1 MSIVQM
7 LLPEFD
13 HEMANTRR
21 LLEIVPGAD
30 AGWRP
35 HPKSYSLGDLA
46 AHIAMLPLWG
56 RLVLQQPELDL
67 GSPANASIARMRFTT
82 VPELLDQFDRH
93 VREARAAL
101 ASTSDAA
108 MGVTWTLKNGATTI
122 FALPRAAVMRGFVL
136 SHLIHHRGQLSVYLR
151 LRDVP
156 LPALYGPTADTRG

>member
-1 MSIVQM
+1 MSIAET

-21 LLEIVPGAD
+21 LLAVVPAAD
-30 AGWRP
+30 AAWRP

-46 AHIAMLPLWG
+46 AHISRLPLWG
-56 RLVLQQPELDL
+56 RYTLQQPELDL
-67 GSPANASIARMRFTT
+67 GSPANASLARVPFTT

-101 ASTSDAA
+101 APMSDAA
-108 MGVTWTLKNGATTI
+108 MRETWTLKNGATTV
-122 FALPRAAVMRGFVL
+122 FSMPRAAVLRGFVL
-136 SHLIHHRGQLSVYLR
+136 SHMIHHRGQLTVYLR

-156 LPALYGPTADTRG
+156 LPSLYGPTADSQR